1 MRKGAGP
8 VLICAA
14 LGIAFLCGLGV
25 WQVKRLAWKTALIA
39 QLSERMSAK
48 PIPLADALARMKS
61 GEDIEY
67 LRVAVD
73 ASAGPHKVL
82 LKQTVING
90 LAAWEGISG
99 FHSTDGADVL
109 VDLGAS
115 ETGTAE
121 VSGPT
126 HFEALLRKHNLGQG
140 RFDPT
145 NNVARNNWFWWD
157 LPAMQKALGMNN
169 SPAVILQLVGAHDG
183 SAFEPSEPK
192 VELNNNH
199 LGYAITWFGLAA
211 ALAGVAGAF
220 VFGRER
226 R

>member
-39 QLSERMSAK
+39 QLEARVSAK
-48 PIPLADALARMKS
+48 PTTLADALSRMRT
-61 GEDIEY
+61 GEDVEY

-73 ASAGPHKVL
+73 AADESHLVL
-82 LKQTVING
+82 RKQTVANSE
-90 LAAWEGISG
+90 AAWEGIAG
-99 FHSTDGADVL
+99 YHSNDGAEVL

-115 ETGTAE
+115 T
-121 VSGPT
+121 VGPT
-126 HFEALLRKHNLGQG
+126 QITGPAHFEALLRRHGLGQG
-140 RFDPT
+140 IFDPT
-145 NNVARNNWFWWD
+145 NAVAENRWHWWD
-157 LPAMQKALGMNN
+157 LPAMQKALGLK
-169 SPAVILQLVGAHDG
+169 SAPPVVLQLVGEHG
-183 SAFEPSEPK
+183 SSPYQPAEPK

>member
-1 MRKGAGP
+1 MFQLRLVIRFCRCRRWCHMVRHAVCLCGGCGLDLWLRSGLSPADLCACFRCLSVHYHCADAFVAPGEGAAFGPAMENECPRGQTMRKGAGP

-73 ASAGPHKVL
+73 APAGPHKVL

-99 FHSTDGADVL
+99 FHSTDGANVL

-126 HFEALLRKHNLGQG
+126 HFEAILRK
-140 RFDPT
+140 
-145 NNVARNNWFWWD
+145 NN
-157 LPAMQKALGMNN
+157 
-169 SPAVILQLVGAHDG
+169 
-183 SAFEPSEPK
+183 
-192 VELNNNH
+192 
-199 LGYAITWFGLAA
+199 
-211 ALAGVAGAF
+211 
-220 VFGRER
+220 
-226 R
+226 

>member
-25 WQVKRLAWKTALIA
+25 WQVKRLAWKTSLIA
-39 QLSERMSAK
+39 QLEARMSAS
-48 PIPLADALARMKS
+48 PVPLNYALNRMAA

-67 LRVAVD
+67 VKVSLVGEMDSQHTLFKQVPYNN
-73 ASAGPHKVL
+73 SAG
-82 LKQTVING
+82 
-90 LAAWEGISG
+90 WEAIAP
-99 FHSTDGADVL
+99 FSTDAGVSVL

-115 ETGTAE
+115 DNCNHFPKSVALITG
-121 VSGPT
+121 VIR
-126 HFEALLRKHNLGQG
+126 LHNKG
-140 RFDPT
+140 RGYFDAK
-145 NNVARNNWFWWD
+145 NNVEKNTWFWWD
-157 LPAMQKALGMNN
+157 LPAMKKAAQLIE
-169 SPAVILQLVGAHDG
+169 PAAPVIVQ
-183 SAFEPSEPK
+183 AFANDSGFEASKPEI
-192 VELNNNH
+192 ELSNNH